1 MLTAVR
7 VPSTVLSF
15 FMTGRK
21 VKLSLLSPRKHYMG
35 NRGTAPLILN
45 LEGKRS
51 NNGFRSA
58 QVLEIFKRRF
68 CSKR

>member
-15 FMTGRK
+15 FIKGRK
-21 VKLSLLSPRKHYMG
+21 VKMSLCSPRKHYMG

-45 LEGKRS
+45 LEDKWS
-51 NNGFRSA
+51 T
-58 QVLEIFKRRF
+58 
-68 CSKR
+68 